1 MWSHRPSFTITL
13 LCASRIVHLH
23 DRLFAKIPAQPL
35 ETPNL
40 SVTRHSIPSGKSML
54 DAVYVEPRTQPTRAS
69 VLICHGI
76 GETAPQWFPIQQI
89 LAETGVSSLV
99 FDYSSYGRSTG
110 LPNWSQLEL
119 DAVSAFHL
127 LERLAPPGPISM
139 LGFSLGTG
147 IIPTILNQ
155 VQADRLVLCAVFTS
169 FRAAARAVGIPAF
182 LSPLVP
188 PIWNAEESL
197 PNCRLPVLVVHS
209 TADGLFPVQMAR
221 DLHSWCGGDA
231 ELLLVPGLS
240 HNEPF
245 YRPQLS
251 YWGPISK
258 FLAS

>member
-1 MWSHRPSFTITL
+1 MWSHRPSFTVTL
-13 LCASRIVHLH
+13 LCASRIVHLY
-23 DRLFAKIPAQPL
+23 DRLFGRVGALPA
-35 ETPNL
+35 ETPDL
-40 SVTRHSIPSGKSML
+40 SVTHHSISSGKSVL
-54 DAVYVEPRTQPTRAS
+54 DAVYVESRANPPRAS

-147 IIPTILNQ
+147 IIPAILNR
-155 VQADRLVLCAVFTS
+155 VNAHRLVLCASFTS
-169 FRAAARAVGIPAF
+169 FRAAARAVGVPAF

-188 PIWNAEESL
+188 PIWDAKESL
-197 PNCRLPVLVVHS
+197 PGCRLPVLVVHS
-209 TADGLFPVQMAR
+209 TTDGLFPVHMAHSV
-221 DLHSWCGGDA
+221 HSWCGGDA

-251 YWGPISK
+251 YWGPISD
-258 FLAS
+258 FLAT